1 MKILRTNFS
10 EKKLHE
16 KFCGRIS
23 ARKKLHENFA
33 DEFQREK
40 KRRGIFCFRAAM
52 KKIKIKF
59 YAKSSVVFSH

>member
-23 ARKKLHENFA
+23 ARKKLHENAA

-40 KRRGIFCFRAAM
+40 KTAWNFLFPRRNE
-52 KKIKIKF
+52 KIKIKF

>member
-1 MKILRTNFS
+1 MRKNFS

-23 ARKKLHENFA
+23 ARKKLHENAA

-40 KRRGIFCFRAAM
+40 MHGNFAEEFQREKNRM
-52 KKIKIKF
+52 KILRKNFSAEKI
-59 YAKSSVVFSH
+59 A